1 MVISTEKSAYK
12 AIKQFQIIGQPK
24 EICRYGNGHI
34 NDTFLVTMEQKG
46 PRYILQRIN
55 KHVFARPD
63 EVVENIAGVTAYIR
77 KKIEKFDGDINREV
91 LNLIPTVDGN
101 NYYFDKDE
109 QYWRVY
115 LFVEK
120 SNTYQ
125 LPDNPAI
132 FYESARA
139 FGKFGTLLAGY
150 PCEKLNVTIPGFHD
164 TPWRYQQLRNALQD
178 DACGRAKEVK
188 EELEFVFE
196 REKEASILCE
206 MQKNGELPI
215 RVTHNDT
222 KLNNV
227 LFDEQTNKGVCI
239 IDLDTIMPGLSAY
252 DFGDA
257 IRFGAN
263 TSEEDEEDLDKCELS
278 LPMFRAY
285 TEGYLQCAKDTLTE
299 KEITMLPQG
308 AKTMTLECGIR
319 FLTDYING
327 DIYFRVHYDKQNLRR
342 ARNQLKLVRSIEE
355 KWQDMCTIVEN
366 TI

>member
-1 MVISTEKSAYK
+1 MVSSTEKSAYL
-12 AIKQFQIIGQPK
+12 AIKKFQIIGQPK

-34 NDTFLVTMEQKG
+34 NDTYLVIMKEKG
-46 PRYILQRIN
+46 IRYILQRIN
-55 KHVFARPD
+55 KHVFAHPD
-63 EVVENIAGVTAYIR
+63 EVIENIAGVTAYIR
-77 KKIEKFDGDINREV
+77 KEVEKLGGDVNREV
-91 LNLIPTVDGN
+91 LNLIPTVDGSN
-101 NYYFDKDE
+101 FYFDEDE

-115 LFVEK
+115 LFVERT
-120 SNTYQ
+120 NTFQ
-125 LPDNPAI
+125 LPDTPAI

-139 FGKFGTLLAGY
+139 FGNFGALLADY

-164 TPWRYQQLRNALQD
+164 TPWRYKQLRHALKD
-178 DACGRAKEVK
+178 DVRARAKEV
-188 EELEFVFE
+188 ERELEFVFE
-196 REKEASILCE
+196 HEKEASILRE
-206 MQKNGELPI
+206 MKENGELPI

-227 LFDEQTNKGVCI
+227 LFDDKTDKGVCV
-239 IDLDTIMPGLSAY
+239 IDLDTIMPGLSVY

-285 TEGYLQCAKDTLTE
+285 TEGYLECAKDALTE
-299 KEITMLPQG
+299 KEITMLPEG
-308 AKTMTLECGIR
+308 AKIMTLECGIR

-327 DIYFRVHYDKQNLRR
+327 DIYFRVHYEKQNLRR
-342 ARNQLKLVRSIEE
+342 ARNQFKLVSSMEE
-355 KWQDMCTIVEN
+355 KWQDMCAIVEN